1 MKNKRNILLLVGL
14 VAFAL
19 VCVFGGQALVKH
31 SEEQRLAELQAQ
43 QSQSIESPVATPENI
58 VYTLPPAVTYTLPPA
73 ATGSSAPAVDD
84 VKTDEDGNVTITPDF
99 ENQGN
104 EATEVINPGAQVT
117 ANVGG
122 GGGTVPMESDGAYHG
137 ESQPPAATPSPA
149 PSAPP
154 ASTPKPTA
162 TPKPAQTPPPETT
175 PSPEPDNSNGGP
187 PNRKGSYDGEISP
200 DRKYIWDDLASKWYS
215 YAENDG
221 GTGGQID
228 DSDQGWGWGEGGET
242 VGSFG

>member
-1 MKNKRNILLLVGL
+1 MKNKSKILLAVGL
-14 VAFAL
+14 IAFAL
-19 VCVFGGQALVKH
+19 VCVFGGQELAKRAH
-31 SEEQRLAELQAQ
+31 EQRLAELQAQ
-43 QSQSIESPVATPENI
+43 QSQNIESPVVTPENV
-58 VYTLPPAVTYTLPPA
+58 VYTLPPVVTYTLPPA

-84 VKTDEDGNVTITPDF
+84 VKTDEEGNQVITPDF

-104 EATEVINPGAQVT
+104 EAAEVVNPGTQVT
-117 ANVGG
+117 ANAGG

-137 ESQPPAATPSPA
+137 EAQPPAATPSPA

-154 ASTPKPTA
+154 ASTPKPT
-162 TPKPAQTPPPETT
+162 QTPSPTT
-175 PSPEPDNSNGGP
+175 APVASPEPDNSNGGP
-187 PNRKGSYDGEISP
+187 PDRKGSYDGEISP